1 MPTQT
6 ESAPSLD
13 PIERLVHARLWVARL
28 GESDLYGWWG
38 SDGILGEDGAFV
50 GPRVLPLTHGTGRA
64 RIALAVARHACDQR
78 HPANSTQHL
87 FRLDAATEDQVDAY
101 LVEHLSAFDYW
112 NGILAQLSAVE
123 IGADIAETLLGA
135 GVLDESDLSYAH
147 GRPLGPGGRS
157 VPIEPGASFSET
169 VRRLAAG
176 FLRSA
181 PSELAVPYIQAEM
194 GG

>member
-1 MPTQT
+1 MSLQV
-6 ESAPSLD
+6 SASAAFE
-13 PIERLVHARLWVARL
+13 PIGQLVDARLWVARL

-38 SDGILGEDGAFV
+38 SEGILGEDGAFV

-64 RIALAVARHACDQR
+64 RIALAVARHVCDER
-78 HPANSTQHL
+78 HPAKSAQHL
-87 FRLDAATEDQVDAY
+87 FRLDAVIEDQVDAY

-123 IGADIAETLLGA
+123 TCADIAETLLGA
-135 GVLDESDLSYAH
+135 GILDESDLSYAH

-176 FLRSA
+176 FVRSA
-181 PSELAVPYIQAEM
+181 PGELAVPYI
-194 GG
+194 